1 MRANLDFLDELGS
14 VSDDLRRIN
23 YLPSP
28 DEIADACAS
37 IRQAWTLSEKRRR
50 YVGETMPDEPVA
62 LWQPPI
68 IDTAPFRVGASRN
81 LEAMA

>member
-1 MRANLDFLDELGS
+1 MRASLKHFEDEF
-14 VSDDLRRIN
+14 VSDDLRRID

-50 YVGETMPDEPVA
+50 FVGDFMPDEPDSG
-62 LWQPPI
+62 WRPPV
-68 IDTAPFRVGASRN
+68 IDTTHFRMVSSRGV
-81 LEAMA
+81 EAGI